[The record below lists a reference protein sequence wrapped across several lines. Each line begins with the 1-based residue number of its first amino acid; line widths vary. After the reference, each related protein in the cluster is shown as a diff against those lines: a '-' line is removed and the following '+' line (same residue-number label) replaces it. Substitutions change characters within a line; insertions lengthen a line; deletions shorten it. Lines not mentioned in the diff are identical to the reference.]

1 MRNHAV
7 DVGDLSCPARV
18 ENRACPGWALPVP
31 LGRDAGVRGG
41 GFWNPRTQQWGRGT
55 GVESAGRTRGPQPC
69 AWGQTDF
76 TSRPASPG
84 FGTWAGRSPGPSFLR
99 GSHEVCETSHGG
111 SGCSEP
117 CGEPW
122 WLPRAGQRGWPGAW
136 SQMRRASEKTQESPG
151 EDWKILEPQWNAPS
165 AEKGWSRSEG

>member
-111 SGCSEP
+111 SIRTPAVPMVTVVSFLLGCLGEQSSETS
-117 CGEPW
+117 
-122 WLPRAGQRGWPGAW
+122 PRSVRG
-136 SQMRRASEKTQESPG
+136 
-151 EDWKILEPQWNAPS
+151 
-165 AEKGWSRSEG
+165 